1 MYENVVREKDNF
13 MSVLRYEAPTSI
25 DDATSLL
32 AENLETIKVLA
43 GGTDVIVQMHSD
55 RIEPELI
62 VDIKNIPELKQIEKT
77 VDGFKFGAA
86 ISGKDLML
94 NKGFNK
100 VWPGIM
106 DGVRLIGS
114 LQIRGRASVGGNLCN
129 ASPAADSVPPMIAAA
144 AIANIVGPAGNRNV
158 PVETIIVKPGQTSL
172 TKGEMVVSFQLPN
185 RPPRSG
191 DAYLRFTP
199 RTEMDIA
206 VVGVAINITLDEKG
220 ICNSARVALG
230 AVAPTPILDKNAAET
245 LIGTKLDEKAL
256 ENLARA
262 VQKSIS
268 PINDKRGTIEFRGD
282 VVGVLAKRVAEIAK
296 NRALAN

>member
-1 MYENVVREKDNF
+1 
-13 MSVLRYEAPTSI
+13 MSALRYEAPTSI
-25 DDATSLL
+25 DAATSLL
-32 AENLETIKVLA
+32 TENLKIIKVLA
-43 GGTDVIVQMHSD
+43 GGTDVIVQMHSE

-62 VDIKNIPELKQIEKT
+62 VDIKNIPELKQIEQT
-77 VDGFKFGAA
+77 TDGFRFGAA

-94 NKGFNK
+94 NENFNK

-114 LQIRGRASVGGNLCN
+114 LQIRGRASVGGNMCN

-144 AIANIVGPAGNRNV
+144 AIANIAGPKGKRDV
-158 PVETIIVKPGQTSL
+158 PVEKIITNPGQTSL
-172 TKGEMVVSFQLPN
+172 SNGEIIVSFQLPN
-185 RPPRSG
+185 RPLRSG

-206 VVGVAINITLDEKG
+206 VVGVAINLTLDDNG

-230 AVAPTPILDKNAAET
+230 AVAPTPILDKDAAET

-262 VQKSIS
+262 VQKSSS
-268 PINDKRGTIEFRGD
+268 PINDKRGTVEFRED

-296 NRALAN
+296 TRALVN

>member
-1 MYENVVREKDNF
+1 
-13 MSVLRYEAPTSI
+13 MSALRYEAPTSI
-25 DDATSLL
+25 DAATSLL
-32 AENLETIKVLA
+32 TENLKTIKVLA
-43 GGTDVIVQMHSD
+43 GGTDVIVQMHSE

-94 NKGFNK
+94 NEGFNK

-172 TKGEMVVSFQLPN
+172 TKGEIVVSFQLPN

-191 DAYLRFTP
+191 NAYLRFTP

-206 VVGVAINITLDEKG
+206 VIGVAINLTLDDNE

-230 AVAPTPILDKNAAET
+230 AVAPTPILDENAAET
-245 LIGTKLDEKAL
+245 LIGTKLDEEAL

-268 PINDKRGTIEFRGD
+268 PINDKRGTIEFRED

-296 NRALAN
+296 TRALAN

>member
-1 MYENVVREKDNF
+1 
-13 MSVLRYEAPTSI
+13 MSALRYEAPTSI
-25 DDATSLL
+25 DAATSLL
-32 AENLETIKVLA
+32 TENLKTIKVLA
-43 GGTDVIVQMHSD
+43 GGTDVIVQMHSE

-94 NKGFNK
+94 NEGFNK

-172 TKGEMVVSFQLPN
+172 TKGEIVVSFQLPN

-206 VVGVAINITLDEKG
+206 VVGVAINLTLDDNE

-230 AVAPTPILDKNAAET
+230 AVAPTPILDENAAET
-245 LIGTKLDEKAL
+245 LIGTKLDEEAL

-268 PINDKRGTIEFRGD
+268 PINDKRGTIEFRED

-296 NRALAN
+296 TRALVN

>member
-1 MYENVVREKDNF
+1 
-13 MSVLRYEAPTSI
+13 MSALRYEAPTSI

-32 AENLETIKVLA
+32 AENIDNIKVLA
-43 GGTDVIVQMHSD
+43 GGTDVIVQMHSE

-62 VDIKNIPELKQIEKT
+62 VDIKNIPELKQIAKT

-86 ISGKDLML
+86 ISGKELML
-94 NKGFNK
+94 NEEFNK

-129 ASPAADSVPPMIAAA
+129 ASPAADSVPPMIAAGA
-144 AIANIVGPAGNRNV
+144 VANIIGPKGNRDV
-158 PVETIIVKPGQTSL
+158 PVEKIIVKPGQTSL
-172 TKGEMVVSFQLPN
+172 SRGEIIVSFQLPN
-185 RPPRSG
+185 RPPKSG

-206 VVGVAINITLDEKG
+206 VVGVAINLTLDNEG
-220 ICNSARVALG
+220 ICNSARLALG
-230 AVAPTPILDKNAAET
+230 AVAPTPILDRNAAEI
-245 LIGTKLDEKAL
+245 LIGTKVDENAL
-256 ENLARA
+256 ENLASA
-262 VQKSIS
+262 VQKSCS
-268 PINDKRGTIEFRGD
+268 PINDKRGTIEFREN

-296 NRALAN
+296 KRALAN

>member
-1 MYENVVREKDNF
+1 
-13 MSVLRYEAPTSI
+13 MSALRYEAPTSI
-25 DDATSLL
+25 DAATSLL
-32 AENLETIKVLA
+32 TENLKIIKVLA
-43 GGTDVIVQMHSD
+43 GGTDVIVQMHSE

-62 VDIKNIPELKQIEKT
+62 VDIKNIPELKQIEQT
-77 VDGFKFGAA
+77 TDGFRFGAA

-94 NKGFNK
+94 NENFNK

-114 LQIRGRASVGGNLCN
+114 LQIRGRASVGGNMCN

-144 AIANIVGPAGNRNV
+144 AIANIAGPKGKRDV
-158 PVETIIVKPGQTSL
+158 PVEKIITNPGQTSL
-172 TKGEMVVSFQLPN
+172 SNGEIIVSFQLPN
-185 RPPRSG
+185 RPLRSG

-199 RTEMDIA
+199 RTEMDMA
-206 VVGVAINITLDEKG
+206 VVGVAINLTLDDNG

-230 AVAPTPILDKNAAET
+230 AVAPTPILDKDAAET
-245 LIGTKLDEKAL
+245 LIGTKLDEEAL

-262 VQKSIS
+262 VQKSSS
-268 PINDKRGTIEFRGD
+268 PINDKRGTVEFRED

-296 NRALAN
+296 TRALVN

>member
-1 MYENVVREKDNF
+1 
-13 MSVLRYEAPTSI
+13 MSALRYEAPTSI
-25 DDATSLL
+25 DAATSLL
-32 AENLETIKVLA
+32 TENLKTIKVLA
-43 GGTDVIVQMHSD
+43 GGTDVIVQMHSE

-94 NKGFNK
+94 NEGFNK

-172 TKGEMVVSFQLPN
+172 TKGEIVVSFQLPN

-206 VVGVAINITLDEKG
+206 VIGVAINLTLDDNE

-230 AVAPTPILDKNAAET
+230 AVAPTPILDENAAET
-245 LIGTKLDEKAL
+245 LIGTKLDEEAL

-268 PINDKRGTIEFRGD
+268 PINDKRGTIEFRED

-296 NRALAN
+296 TRALAN

>member
-1 MYENVVREKDNF
+1 
-13 MSVLRYEAPTSI
+13 MSALRYEAPTSI
-25 DDATSLL
+25 DAATSLL
-32 AENLETIKVLA
+32 TENLKTIKVLA
-43 GGTDVIVQMHSD
+43 GGTDVIVQMHSE

-94 NKGFNK
+94 NEGFNK

-144 AIANIVGPAGNRNV
+144 AIANIVGPSGNRNV

-172 TKGEMVVSFQLPN
+172 TKGEIVVSFQLPN

-206 VVGVAINITLDEKG
+206 VVGVAINLTLDDNE

-230 AVAPTPILDKNAAET
+230 AVAPTPILDENAAET
-245 LIGTKLDEKAL
+245 LIGTKLDEEAL

-268 PINDKRGTIEFRGD
+268 PINDKRGTIEFRED

-296 NRALAN
+296 TRALVN

>member
-1 MYENVVREKDNF
+1 
-13 MSVLRYEAPTSI
+13 MSALRYEAPTSI
-25 DDATSLL
+25 DAATSLL
-32 AENLETIKVLA
+32 TENLKTIKVLA
-43 GGTDVIVQMHSD
+43 GGTDVIVQMHSE

-94 NKGFNK
+94 NEGFNK

-158 PVETIIVKPGQTSL
+158 PGETIIVKPGQTSL
-172 TKGEMVVSFQLPN
+172 TKGEIVVSFQLPN

-206 VVGVAINITLDEKG
+206 VVGVAINLTLDDNE

-230 AVAPTPILDKNAAET
+230 AVAPTPILDENAAET
-245 LIGTKLDEKAL
+245 LIGTKLDEEAL

-268 PINDKRGTIEFRGD
+268 PINDKRGTIEFRED

-296 NRALAN
+296 TRALVN

>member
-1 MYENVVREKDNF
+1 
-13 MSVLRYEAPTSI
+13 MSALRYEAPTSI
-25 DDATSLL
+25 DAATSLL
-32 AENLETIKVLA
+32 TENLKTIKVLA
-43 GGTDVIVQMHSD
+43 GGTDVIVQMHSE

-94 NKGFNK
+94 NEGFNK

-172 TKGEMVVSFQLPN
+172 TKGEIVVSFQLPN

-206 VVGVAINITLDEKG
+206 VVGVAINLTLDDNE

-230 AVAPTPILDKNAAET
+230 AVAPTPILDENAAET
-245 LIGTKLDEKAL
+245 LIGTKLDEEAL

-268 PINDKRGTIEFRGD
+268 PINDKRGTIEFRED

-296 NRALAN
+296 TRALAN

>member
-1 MYENVVREKDNF
+1 
-13 MSVLRYEAPTSI
+13 MSALRYEAPTSI
-25 DDATSLL
+25 DAATSLL
-32 AENLETIKVLA
+32 TENLKTIKVLA
-43 GGTDVIVQMHSD
+43 GGTDVIVQMHSE

-62 VDIKNIPELKQIEKT
+62 VDIKNIPELRQIEKT

-94 NKGFNK
+94 NEGFNK

-172 TKGEMVVSFQLPN
+172 TKGEIVVSFQLPN

-206 VVGVAINITLDEKG
+206 VVGVAINLTLDDNE

-230 AVAPTPILDKNAAET
+230 AVAPTPILDENASET
-245 LIGTKLDEKAL
+245 LIGTKLDEEAL

-268 PINDKRGTIEFRGD
+268 PINDKRGTIEFRED

-296 NRALAN
+296 TRALEN

>member
-1 MYENVVREKDNF
+1 
-13 MSVLRYEAPTSI
+13 MSALRYEAPTSI
-25 DDATSLL
+25 DAATSLL
-32 AENLETIKVLA
+32 TENLKTIKVLA
-43 GGTDVIVQMHSD
+43 GGTDVIVQMHSE

-94 NKGFNK
+94 NEGFNK

-158 PVETIIVKPGQTSL
+158 PGETIIVKPGQTSR
-172 TKGEMVVSFQLPN
+172 TKGEIVVSFQLPN

-206 VVGVAINITLDEKG
+206 VVGVAINLTLDDNE

-230 AVAPTPILDKNAAET
+230 AVAPTPILDENAAET
-245 LIGTKLDEKAL
+245 LIGTKLDEEAL

-268 PINDKRGTIEFRGD
+268 PINDKRGTIEFRED

-296 NRALAN
+296 TRALVN

>member
-1 MYENVVREKDNF
+1 
-13 MSVLRYEAPTSI
+13 MSALRYEAPTSI
-25 DDATSLL
+25 DVATRLL
-32 AENLETIKVLA
+32 AEDIDNIKVLA
-43 GGTDVIVQMHSD
+43 GGTDVIVQMHSE

-62 VDIKNIPELKQIEKT
+62 VDIKNIPELKQITKT

-86 ISGKDLML
+86 ISGKELML
-94 NKGFNK
+94 NKEFNK

-144 AIANIVGPAGNRNV
+144 AVANIIGPKGNRDV
-158 PVETIIVKPGQTSL
+158 PVEEIIVKPGQTSL
-172 TKGEMVVSFQLPN
+172 SRGEIIVSFQLPN
-185 RPPRSG
+185 RPPKSG

-206 VVGVAINITLDEKG
+206 VVGVAINLTLDNEG
-220 ICNSARVALG
+220 ICNSARLALG
-230 AVAPTPILDKNAAET
+230 AVAPTPILDRNAAEI
-245 LIGTKLDEKAL
+245 LIGTKLDEDAL
-256 ENLARA
+256 ENLASA
-262 VQKSIS
+262 VQKSCS
-268 PINDKRGTIEFRGD
+268 PINDKRGTIEFREN

-296 NRALAN
+296 KRALAN

>member
-1 MYENVVREKDNF
+1 
-13 MSVLRYEAPTSI
+13 MSALRYEAPTSI
-25 DDATSLL
+25 DAATSLL
-32 AENLETIKVLA
+32 TENLKIIKVLA
-43 GGTDVIVQMHSD
+43 GGTDVIVQMHSE

-62 VDIKNIPELKQIEKT
+62 VDIKNIPELKQIEQT
-77 VDGFKFGAA
+77 TDGFRFGAA

-94 NKGFNK
+94 NENFNK

-114 LQIRGRASVGGNLCN
+114 LQIRGRASVGGNMCN

-144 AIANIVGPAGNRNV
+144 AIANIAGPKGKRDV
-158 PVETIIVKPGQTSL
+158 PVEKIITNPGQTSL
-172 TKGEMVVSFQLPN
+172 SNGEIIVSFQLPN
-185 RPPRSG
+185 RPLRSG

-206 VVGVAINITLDEKG
+206 VVGVAINLTLDDNG

-230 AVAPTPILDKNAAET
+230 AVAPTPILDKDAAET
-245 LIGTKLDEKAL
+245 LIGTKLDEEAL

-262 VQKSIS
+262 VQKSSS
-268 PINDKRGTIEFRGD
+268 PINDKRGTVEFRED

-296 NRALAN
+296 TRALVN

>member
-1 MYENVVREKDNF
+1 
-13 MSVLRYEAPTSI
+13 MSALRYEAPTSI
-25 DDATSLL
+25 DAATSLL
-32 AENLETIKVLA
+32 TENLKTIKVLA
-43 GGTDVIVQMHSD
+43 GGTDVIVQMHSE

-94 NKGFNK
+94 NEGFNK

-144 AIANIVGPAGNRNV
+144 AIANIVGPSGNRNV

-172 TKGEMVVSFQLPN
+172 TKGEIVVSFQLPN

-206 VVGVAINITLDEKG
+206 VVGVAINLTLDDNE

-230 AVAPTPILDKNAAET
+230 AVAPTPILDENAAET
-245 LIGTKLDEKAL
+245 LIGTKLDEEAL

-268 PINDKRGTIEFRGD
+268 PINDKRGTIEFRED
-282 VVGVLAKRVAEIAK
+282 IVGVLAKRVAEIAK
-296 NRALAN
+296 TRALVN

>member
-1 MYENVVREKDNF
+1 
-13 MSVLRYEAPTSI
+13 MSALRYEAPTSI
-25 DDATSLL
+25 DAATSLL
-32 AENLETIKVLA
+32 TENLKIVKVLA
-43 GGTDVIVQMHSD
+43 GGTDVIVQMHSE
-55 RIEPELI
+55 RLEPELI
-62 VDIKNIPELKQIEKT
+62 VDIKNIPELKQIEQT
-77 VDGFKFGAA
+77 TDGFRFGAA

-94 NKGFNK
+94 NENFNK

-114 LQIRGRASVGGNLCN
+114 LQIRGRASVGGNMCN

-144 AIANIVGPAGNRNV
+144 AIANIAGPKGKRDV
-158 PVETIIVKPGQTSL
+158 PVEKIITNPGQTSL
-172 TKGEMVVSFQLPN
+172 SNEEIIVSFQLPN
-185 RPPRSG
+185 RPLRSG

-206 VVGVAINITLDEKG
+206 VVGVAINLTLDDNG

-230 AVAPTPILDKNAAET
+230 AVAPTPILDKDAAET
-245 LIGTKLDEKAL
+245 LIGTKLDEEAL

-262 VQKSIS
+262 VQKSSS
-268 PINDKRGTIEFRGD
+268 PINDKRGTVEFRED

-296 NRALAN
+296 TRALVN

>member
-1 MYENVVREKDNF
+1 
-13 MSVLRYEAPTSI
+13 MSALRYEAPTSI
-25 DDATSLL
+25 DAATSLL
-32 AENLETIKVLA
+32 TENLKTIKVLA
-43 GGTDVIVQMHSD
+43 GGTDVIVQMHSE

-94 NKGFNK
+94 NEGFNK

-172 TKGEMVVSFQLPN
+172 TKGEIVVSFQLPN

-206 VVGVAINITLDEKG
+206 VIGVAINLTLDDNE

-230 AVAPTPILDKNAAET
+230 AVAPTPILDENAAET
-245 LIGTKLDEKAL
+245 LIGTKLDEEAL

-268 PINDKRGTIEFRGD
+268 PINDKRGTIEFRED

-296 NRALAN
+296 TRALVN